1 LIEYT
6 LFFILSLIIRFLDNF
21 ISFLNLLFFIYFNHI
36 ILIAMWWNFLMLN
49 ILILYRLIIWI
60 VTILVDLLELLYNFR
75 IMNIILEFAELLLLQ
90 IWTCIKIN
98 AIFLIANILVLISLI
113 FIYLF
118 IFLVIIYLLFLLTF
132 LL

>member
-1 LIEYT
+1 MIEYT

-75 IMNIILEFAELLLLQ
+75 IMNIILEFAEHLLLQ

-98 AIFLIANILVLISLI
+98 AIFLIAKILILISLI

-118 IFLVIIYLLFLLTF
+118 IFLVIINLLFLLTF

>member
-1 LIEYT
+1 MIEYT

-36 ILIAMWWNFLMLN
+36 ILIGMWWNFLMLN

-98 AIFLIANILVLISLI
+98 TIFLIANILVLISLI

-118 IFLVIIYLLFLLTF
+118 IFLVIINLLFLLTF

>member
-1 LIEYT
+1 MIEYT

>member
-75 IMNIILEFAELLLLQ
+75 IMNIILEFAVLLLLQ

>member
-1 LIEYT
+1 MIEYT

-75 IMNIILEFAELLLLQ
+75 IMNIILEFAVLLLLQ